1 MSSQGKLDF
10 PKSIRVGT
18 VDYKILVT
26 NRIPKVNGQKIY
38 GLCCSGERKI
48 WVRKS
53 LPPDEQLS
61 TFWHE
66 VLHALDFE
74 FEIEGLTHDLIYN
87 LEQPL
92 SWFFQDNPQLYKF
105 WIDGEG

>member
-1 MSSQGKLDF
+1 ML
-10 PKSIRVGT
+10 PKSIDVNAAT
-18 VDYKILVT
+18 YKIIVS
-26 NRIPKVNGQKIY
+26 NRIPSIKGLRLD
-38 GLCCSGERKI
+38 GLCCSGTKKI

-53 LPPDEQLS
+53 LPLDDQLT

-74 FEIEGLTHDLIYN
+74 YGIPELSHDAIYQ

-92 SWFFQDNPQLYKF
+92 NWFIQDNPQLYTMWLSKKKKN
-105 WIDGEG
+105 GE